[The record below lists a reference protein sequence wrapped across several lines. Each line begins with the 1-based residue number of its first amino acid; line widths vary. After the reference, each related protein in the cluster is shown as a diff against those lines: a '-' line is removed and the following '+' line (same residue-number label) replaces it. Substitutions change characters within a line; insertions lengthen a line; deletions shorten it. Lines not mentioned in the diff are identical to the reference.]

1 MSNWRGNESST
12 RLLVFQLAE
21 TNFVFN
27 ILVERCFQFGDA
39 PIMEYVGWL
48 VAMENVSSD
57 LFKSCLA
64 PDIVYV
70 GIVKQL
76 IMRKRMILFP
86 GKFLKDLEQV
96 CFLCLLF
103 AEVLLVFK
111 AVKDN
116 SRN

>member
-27 ILVERCFQFGDA
+27 ILVERHFHYA
-39 PIMEYVGWL
+39 AISMEYVGWL
-48 VAMENVSSD
+48 IPMEYFSSE
-57 LFKSCLA
+57 LFKSYLA
-64 PDIVYV
+64 PDVVYV

>member
-1 MSNWRGNESST
+1 
-12 RLLVFQLAE
+12 
-21 TNFVFN
+21 
-27 ILVERCFQFGDA
+27 
-39 PIMEYVGWL
+39 MEYVGWL
-48 VAMENVSSD
+48 VAIEYVSSD

-64 PDIVYV
+64 PDV

-111 AVKDN
+111 TVEDN

>member
-1 MSNWRGNESST
+1 
-12 RLLVFQLAE
+12 
-21 TNFVFN
+21 
-27 ILVERCFQFGDA
+27 
-39 PIMEYVGWL
+39 MEYVGWL
-48 VAMENVSSD
+48 IPMEYVSSE

-64 PDIVYV
+64 PDVVYE

>member
-1 MSNWRGNESST
+1 
-12 RLLVFQLAE
+12 
-21 TNFVFN
+21 
-27 ILVERCFQFGDA
+27 
-39 PIMEYVGWL
+39 MEYV
-48 VAMENVSSD
+48 SSE

-64 PDIVYV
+64 PDVVYV
-70 GIVKQL
+70 GIAKQL

-103 AEVLLVFK
+103 EEVLLVFK

>member
-1 MSNWRGNESST
+1 
-12 RLLVFQLAE
+12 
-21 TNFVFN
+21 
-27 ILVERCFQFGDA
+27 
-39 PIMEYVGWL
+39 MEYVSWL
-48 VAMENVSSD
+48 VAMEYVSSD

-64 PDIVYV
+64 PDVA
-70 GIVKQL
+70 IVKQL

-111 AVKDN
+111 AVEDN